1 MTYREH
7 WEMIKHSA
15 KLVAIGILALLMTIG
30 FIFANAALAQWRVD
44 VNVARRDAVMQIIRL
59 EDNK

>member
-1 MTYREH
+1 MSWIDH
-7 WEMIKHSA
+7 LKMLGFS
-15 KLVAIGILALLMTIG
+15 ALLVIASVTMVITM
-30 FIFANAALAQWRVD
+30 IFANAALAQWRVD